1 MAEVNFAGA
10 TTPLGRYL
18 TSTGF
23 GAVQSMVGV
32 RQTPVL
38 GSAVV
43 QDAIISGLTGTGIIA
58 TFNDAAVAGAG
69 SNNQEI
75 LNAPQNWRGYVLGL
89 EVGVPATDAA
99 GTAGTVTAGKIG
111 ELFAYTYM
119 RITTGGVDTDI
130 PLVSCA
136 RFESMND
143 GITPVAAGSSA
154 GRNPYFFS
162 SPLFWP
168 GDGSEVVRLMGQQ
181 DSPLFA
187 AALAYNFTLTLH
199 VALGR
204 SQENSQ
210 IQAGFGGATNC
221 ADGDEYMAA
230 AATAASVRRSLTG

>member
-1 MAEVNFAGA
+1 MTEVNFAGA

-38 GSAVV
+38 GNAGVPF
-43 QDAIISGLTGTGIIA
+43 ATILAPPGTGIVS

-69 SNNQEI
+69 QNTQEI
-75 LNAPQNWRGYVLGL
+75 LNAPQNWRGYVLGIEIGIPSVDTL
-89 EVGVPATDAA
+89 GAA
-99 GTAGTVTAGKIG
+99 GTITSGMIA
-111 ELFAYTYM
+111 ELLAYTYI
-119 RITTGGVDTDI
+119 RVTSGGIDTDI

-136 RFESMND
+136 RYETTTD
-143 GITPVAAGSSA
+143 GVTANAVGASA

-168 GDGSEVVRLMGQQ
+168 GDGSENVRLMAQQ
-181 DSPLFA
+181 GSPLFVAPLA
-187 AALAYNFTLTLH
+187 ATFTLTLH

-204 SQENSQ
+204 SQDNSQ
-210 IQAGFGGATNC
+210 IQPGFGGATNC
-221 ADGDEYMAA
+221 ADGDEYMRAA
-230 AATAASVRRSLTG
+230 ASAAAVRRSLTG